1 MDNGRAVL
9 LQQRQKEF
17 TSYRDYIG
25 MDITSLVSL
34 PVWIMEPFTILQR
47 LAEIMEYTEHL
58 DTAAHTED
66 QYERCCSC
74 PWVWFGACD
83 IVSRAHAAASLV
95 GQLPGHRQ
103 LSACLADPQPGH
115 LHFVFIAI
123 LAWTA
128 GWHGSWVSRWA
139 RTDVWNAHGSR
150 SIRCSAKPSRW
161 TWTAASGFSQSRC
174 HSVPR

>member
-1 MDNGRAVL
+1 

-66 QYERCCSC
+66 QYDRCLRS
-74 PWVWFGACD
+74 
-83 IVSRAHAAASLV
+83 
-95 GQLPGHRQ
+95 LPGAMPANILQ
-103 LSACLADPQPGH
+103 L
-115 LHFVFIAI
+115 
-123 LAWTA
+123 
-128 GWHGSWVSRWA
+128 R
-139 RTDVWNAHGSR
+139 
-150 SIRCSAKPSRW
+150 
-161 TWTAASGFSQSRC
+161 
-174 HSVPR
+174 